1 MIDNYEINKSTLAI
15 IPIDEKSSKIFEE
28 EENFI
33 INKSVSQIINSS
45 CKYFGSS
52 YNGRYE
58 GAKSLLGMS
67 YKLPIIIEETQEII
81 FFPTSSPRFNNCS
94 WISLKNINN
103 YEKNKNGV
111 IINFKNGLNLELD
124 LSIFSLENQ
133 IFRALRL
140 ENILKRRKLSQI

>member
-28 EENFI
+28 EETFI

>member
-1 MIDNYEINKSTLAI
+1 MIDSYEINKSTLAI
-15 IPIDEKSSKIFEE
+15 IPLEEKVSKIYEQD
-28 EENFI
+28 NSFI
-33 INKSVSQIINSS
+33 INKSVSDIINYS

-58 GAKSLLGMS
+58 GSKNLLGVS

-103 YEKNKNGV
+103 YIKNNNGV
-111 IINFKNGLNLELD
+111 IVNFKNGLDLEFN
-124 LSIFSLENQ
+124 LSIFSFENQ
-133 IFRALRL
+133 VFRALRL
-140 ENILKRRKLSQI
+140 ENILKRRKVF